1 MIYITLINY
10 VNTKNIELNY
20 RLNKM
25 KQILDE

>member
-20 RLNKM
+20 RLNKNE
-25 KQILDE
+25 INIR